1 MRFDTQYLLSH
12 LYKHFFQEGVGLRQV
27 CDWMM
32 FVHAHAAEMDADVLA
47 EDLRKI
53 GLENAWTLFSAF
65 CVRYLGAPRF
75 PLCGEV
81 KEPVLEK
88 VWQLMS
94 IHGNFGKKTFHGWA
108 EGVYFVKKITSLFR
122 AVPQVAEKIGV
133 APGDSLRF
141 FLYYFRRAFVK
152 LKKGV

>member
-1 MRFDTQYLLSH
+1 
-12 LYKHFFQEGVGLRQV
+12 
-27 CDWMM
+27 
-32 FVHAHAAEMDADVLA
+32 
-47 EDLRKI
+47 
-53 GLENAWTLFSAF
+53 
-65 CVRYLGAPRF
+65 
-75 PLCGEV
+75 
-81 KEPVLEK
+81 
-88 VWQLMS
+88 MS